1 MRKVLVVYFSRS
13 GYTRKI
19 GEEIAARCDADIEPI
34 RDVRS
39 RSGIFGYFRSARE
52 ALKKRVIDIQPP
64 TKNPSDYELII
75 LGTPV
80 WASNVSSPIRSY
92 IDAQRERFAQVALFC
107 TLGGSGASKVL
118 ADMGALCGK
127 KPVAT
132 IAVTDAEIK
141 KKRYAQELDR
151 FMESVALPKAAA

>member
-1 MRKVLVVYFSRS
+1 MRKVLVVYFSRT
-13 GYTRKI
+13 GYTRKVA
-19 GEEIAARCDADIEPI
+19 EEIAARCDADIESI

-52 ALKKRVIDIQPP
+52 ALKKRVTDIQSP

-80 WASNVSSPIRSY
+80 WASNVSSPMRSY
-92 IDAQRERFAQVALFC
+92 INAQRERFPQVALFC
-107 TLGGSGASKVL
+107 TLGGSGANKVL
-118 ADMGALCGK
+118 GDMSALCGK
-127 KPVAT
+127 RPVGT
-132 IAVTDAEIK
+132 IAVTDAQIK
-141 KKRYAQELDR
+141 KESYAQELDS